1 MSPNASFS
9 ILIAI
14 LVVEK
19 ALVVALKLIDFA
31 ASIRKVNERKPV
43 EKKDGCAVLC

>member
-1 MSPNASFS
+1 
-9 ILIAI
+9 
-14 LVVEK
+14 VEK

-43 EKKDGCAVLC
+43 KKKDECAVLWCGEEGE